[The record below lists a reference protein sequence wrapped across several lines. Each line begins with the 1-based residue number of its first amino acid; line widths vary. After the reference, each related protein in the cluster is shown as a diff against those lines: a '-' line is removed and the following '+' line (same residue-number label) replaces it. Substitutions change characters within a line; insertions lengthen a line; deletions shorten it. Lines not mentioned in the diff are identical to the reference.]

1 MEGTAA
7 PSGLSLPLLVEQYVD
22 HGSCLFK
29 VYVLGEE
36 AVMVTRPT
44 LNLETEEK
52 IENSTPHVE
61 VMSRVSAYPQSRSWG
76 KYDLAPP
83 GHGVPAPPEWFWRE
97 ISSRIREIL
106 KLTLFNFDLI
116 VPLHPPPHQAGLLQ
130 QDAADSSAG
139 VAVEEGLVHLI
150 DINYF
155 PGIEKLPNYEA
166 LLVRF
171 FERLRDNE

>member
-97 ISSRIREIL
+97 IETRRNSGTGRPTRSVRRSG
-106 KLTLFNFDLI
+106 DRGGGDDR
-116 VPLHPPPHQAGLLQ
+116 AGQ
-130 QDAADSSAG
+130 
-139 VAVEEGLVHLI
+139 
-150 DINYF
+150 N
-155 PGIEKLPNYEA
+155 
-166 LLVRF
+166 
-171 FERLRDNE
+171 